1 MQIRTENLTKIFFK
15 NKPNEVTAIEELN
28 LEIRHGEFFA
38 ITGPSG
44 SGKTTL
50 LSMLGLLSTPTSG
63 KVIFDNEEASSYSDG
78 WKTKFRKKNLGIIF
92 QQYNLLP
99 NYLAWENVAL
109 PLLCTDT
116 SQSIRR
122 NAALRLMKKFGLEKR
137 SDFKVAHLSG
147 GEQQRVAIARA
158 LIADPQ
164 VVIADEPTASVDSET
179 KHAIIETFKTLIQ
192 SGKTLIVATHDQD
205 LLNHSDQRLE
215 LASKQ

>member
-15 NKPNEVTAIEELN
+15 DKPNEVTAIEDLN
-28 LEIRHGEFFA
+28 LEIGHGKFLA

-50 LSMLGLLSTPTSG
+50 LSMLGLLSTPTRG
-63 KVIFDNEEASSYSDG
+63 RVVFDNEEVSSYSDG
-78 WKTKFRKKNLGIIF
+78 WKTKFRKKNIGIIF

-109 PLLCTDT
+109 PLLCTDA
-116 SQSIRR
+116 SQSARR
-122 NAALRLMKKFGLEKR
+122 NAALSLMKKFGLEKR
-137 SDFKVAHLSG
+137 TDFKVAHLSG

-158 LIADPQ
+158 LITDPQ

-179 KHAIIETFKTLIQ
+179 KSAIIETFEALIQ

-205 LLNHSDQRLE
+205 LLSHSDQRLE
-215 LASKQ
+215 LVSKQ